1 MATVESTGAGVRI
14 RKSALAKIEAKPYVN
29 PYYAGILLGLVLFA
43 AFFITGGG
51 LGASGGMNNI
61 IVWVEKAIAP
71 QHVNTTAYLAGISG
85 GVKNATDSWTVW
97 MLLGAVFGGALSGL
111 IHGRTKIE
119 INKGPQISKRTRL
132 LTAFI
137 GGSFMGF
144 GARLARGCTSGQ
156 ALSGGAVLSVGSWA
170 FMFAVFGG
178 AYALAYFVRKLWN

>member
-1 MATVESTGAGVRI
+1 MTTMSKTGGGKIKVRTAS
-14 RKSALAKIEAKPYVN
+14 RGEAKQYVN

-61 IVWVEKAIAP
+61 IVAIEKVIAP
-71 QHVNTTAYLAGISG
+71 RHVNNTSYLVGIG
-85 GVKNATDSWTVW
+85 GGEKNPFDSWTVW
-97 MLLGAVFGGALSGL
+97 MLAGTALGGLFSGIINRRFKL
-111 IHGRTKIE
+111 E
-119 INKGPQISKRTRL
+119 MNKGPQISIRTRMI
-132 LTAFI
+132 AAYV
-137 GGSFMGF
+137 GGAFMGF
-144 GARLARGCTSGQ
+144 GARMARGCTSGQ